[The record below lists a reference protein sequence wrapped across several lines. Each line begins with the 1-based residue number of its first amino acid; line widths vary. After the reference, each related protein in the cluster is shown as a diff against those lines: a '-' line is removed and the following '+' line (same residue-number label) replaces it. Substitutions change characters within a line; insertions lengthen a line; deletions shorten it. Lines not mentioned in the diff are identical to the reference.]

1 LKQLR
6 ISPNAYFSQF
16 TAFNELK
23 DYLVREKDGRKNQI
37 ITDKLVKFAAALDN
51 LQYIKIEGG

>member
-1 LKQLR
+1 MKQLR
-6 ISPNAYFSQF
+6 ISLNTYSSKF

-51 LQYIKIEGG
+51 LQ